1 MERATVESI
10 GVKALSR
17 DQITEILQKE
27 MNTPAFRAKQ
37 VIQWLYGKGVS
48 TYEEMTNLPKD
59 LRQRLA
65 QELALLP
72 VTVTKKQVSKD
83 GTRKYLVRMGDG
95 TVRKVLV
102 K

>member
-37 VIQWLYGKGVS
+37 VIQWL
-48 TYEEMTNLPKD
+48 
-59 LRQRLA
+59 
-65 QELALLP
+65 
-72 VTVTKKQVSKD
+72 
-83 GTRKYLVRMGDG
+83 
-95 TVRKVLV
+95 
-102 K
+102 